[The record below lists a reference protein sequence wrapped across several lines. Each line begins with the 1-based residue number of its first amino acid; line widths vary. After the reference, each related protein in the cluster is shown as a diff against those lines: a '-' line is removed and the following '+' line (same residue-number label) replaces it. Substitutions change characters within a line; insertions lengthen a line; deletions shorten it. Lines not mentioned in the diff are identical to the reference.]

1 MPLRDGISFAVCFA
15 VLIGSTLGL
24 NRGMVLCIDGDG
36 HYALESAHIQHAECH
51 EEGTDH
57 LPHEFSS
64 DAEHAELHAGLET
77 CFDAAVGS
85 VHLRSAKTPLLRPCD
100 FPPAP
105 YVILPNHAL
114 LLSSSGLCSGTDA
127 ASSPPLRP
135 EIACLSAIVLLV

>member
-1 MPLRDGISFAVCFA
+1 MPLRAGISFAVCFA

-51 EEGTDH
+51 EEGNDRA
-57 LPHEFSS
+57 LHEFPS
-64 DAEHAELHAGLET
+64 DAKHVELHAALET

-85 VHLRSAKTPLLRPCD
+85 VHLRFPTTPSLRPCD

-105 YVILPNHAL
+105 YVIHPNHAL
-114 LLSSSGLCSGTDA
+114 LLSSSGQYGGPDA
-127 ASSPPLRP
+127 TPSPPIRP